1 MFFFKAL
8 NRTLHRQH
16 TQPTVI
22 ICLVHKAICR
32 AVVSLK
38 NNYLALTCLKYI
50 VLLICDKC
58 PLLRTM
64 TRNLVRFFPNF
75 VCNRE
80 N

>member
-38 NNYLALTCLKYI
+38 NDYLALTCLKYI

-58 PLLRTM
+58 PLLRISENKDNDTKFS
-64 TRNLVRFFPNF
+64 TLFP
-75 VCNRE
+75 
-80 N
+80 